1 MRFSLKI
8 VFAFIT
14 SVVLSLNSFAQKPT
28 NNHDKL
34 ALQYFEQKEFEKAN
48 EYFEGL
54 YDKNPEGW
62 YTYYF
67 KSLLG
72 AKDYSKAEKITKK
85 QLKQNKNNVYLYVYL
100 GRVYKIL
107 NEEKKE
113 KDAYEKDN

>member
-34 ALQYFEQKEFEKAN
+34 ALQYFEQKEFEKAK

-54 YDKNPEGW
+54 YDKR
-62 YTYYF
+62 
-67 KSLLG
+67 SL
-72 AKDYSKAEKITKK
+72 
-85 QLKQNKNNVYLYVYL
+85 
-100 GRVYKIL
+100 
-107 NEEKKE
+107 
-113 KDAYEKDN
+113 